1 MKKIILFSI
10 IIGFIAC
17 KGQQAATNNTDPNLF
32 GAAFT
37 PKNVITAEQVQQ
49 MLTTQDTVKAM
60 MSGKI
65 ESVCKKKG
73 CWVNISPDSETASDV
88 FVKFKDYGFFMPL
101 DCDGR
106 EVVMNGI
113 AFKEVTPVDELQ
125 HYAEDEGQ
133 TPEQIALITEPKE
146 EYKFLADGVIM
157 K

>member
-1 MKKIILFSI
+1 MKKLILLSI
-10 IIGFIAC
+10 IIGFVAC
-17 KGQQAATNNTDPNLF
+17 KSQQTSNNANPNLF

-37 PKNVITAEQVQQ
+37 PKDVISVEQVQQ
-49 MLTTQDTVKAM
+49 MLNSKDTVTAM
-60 MSGKI
+60 MSGTI

-73 CWVNISPDSETASDV
+73 CWVNISPKTETASDI

-106 EVVMNGI
+106 EVIMNGI
-113 AFKEVTPVDELQ
+113 AYKEVTPVDELQ